1 MKNLTITELLGI
13 GFFLGVVTTILFIL
27 FINPKANEPCIN
39 ETITDTVYVD
49 TIKIKATYYNPVKEQ
64 TDNSP
69 LITSDG
75 TILNKNSK
83 SIAVSRDLLKSHP
96 YGSKIFIIKPK
107 NIAGIYTVNDCLN
120 KRYKQQI
127 DIMVWKG
134 KINVDSV
141 IFIKV

>member
-1 MKNLTITELLGI
+1 MKNLTIKEAVGI
-13 GFFLGVVTTILFIL
+13 GFFLGTVITILFIW
-27 FINPKANEPCIN
+27 FINPNANQPCIPDV
-39 ETITDTVYVD
+39 DTVYVD
-49 TIKIKATYYNPVKEQ
+49 TVKIKATYYNPVKEQ

-75 TILNKNSK
+75 TTLNKNSK

-96 YGSKIFIIKPK
+96 YGSKIFIIEPK

-120 KRYKQQI
+120 RRYKQQI

-134 KINVDSV
+134 KINVDSI